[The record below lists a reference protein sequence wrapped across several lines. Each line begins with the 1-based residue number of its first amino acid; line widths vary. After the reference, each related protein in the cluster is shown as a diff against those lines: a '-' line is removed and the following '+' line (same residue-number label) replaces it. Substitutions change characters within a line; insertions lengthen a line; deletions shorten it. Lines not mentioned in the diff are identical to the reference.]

1 MVNPKILI
9 KQVIDYLE
17 ISDHLDA
24 EDILNIK
31 VKLREALRLLDEE
44 R

>member
-1 MVNPKILI
+1 MADPKILI

-17 ISDHLDA
+17 ISDSLDA
-24 EDILNIK
+24 EDILNISA
-31 VKLREALRLLDEE
+31 KLRKALRLLNEE